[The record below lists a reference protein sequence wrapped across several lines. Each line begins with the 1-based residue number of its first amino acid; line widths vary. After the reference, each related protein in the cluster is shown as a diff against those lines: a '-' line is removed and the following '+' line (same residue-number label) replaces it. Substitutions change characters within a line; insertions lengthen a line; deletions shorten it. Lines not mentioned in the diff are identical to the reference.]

1 MLLVYSIFFRIL
13 AAVKSARVKGSV
25 EQYPLETDPSS
36 AYVIPDMLENIV
48 KLVNSNF
55 FQINLKFS
63 DRCYFSWWLLLKLKI
78 N

>member
-1 MLLVYSIFFRIL
+1 MHAFTAVLCYSFVPYFFRIL

-36 AYVIPDMLENIV
+36 ASVIPDMLENIV

-55 FQINLKFS
+55 FP
-63 DRCYFSWWLLLKLKI
+63 D
-78 N
+78 

>member
-1 MLLVYSIFFRIL
+1 MHLLLFYVTHLFRIFRIL

-36 AYVIPDMLENIV
+36 ASVIPDMLENIV

-55 FQINLKFS
+55 FQINLKF
-63 DRCYFSWWLLLKLKI
+63 
-78 N
+78 

>member
-1 MLLVYSIFFRIL
+1 MLLICFIFFRIL
-13 AAVKSARVKGSV
+13 VALKSARVMESV
-25 EQYPLETDPSS
+25 EQYPPETDPSS
-36 AYVIPDMLENIV
+36 ASVIPDMLENIV

-63 DRCYFSWWLLLKLKI
+63 DRYYFYWRLLLQLKI

>member
-1 MLLVYSIFFRIL
+1 MLLICSVFFRIL

-36 AYVIPDMLENIV
+36 ASVIPDMLENIV

-55 FQINLKFS
+55 SRLIWNS
-63 DRCYFSWWLLLKLKI
+63 KI
-78 N
+78 DIISIGDYSYN